1 VHCHTAEHGTIRSV
15 PVILFLAAA
24 AILGCVVLAALG
36 MGGEMATFPSDSA
49 PLRMDE
55 VSAADV
61 ALLRPPLALWGY
73 NVPATEE
80 ALGVIARAVTAR
92 DTEIATLRAELADM
106 QARWG
111 AGDGT
116 GSSHSAPPGQ
126 LRAPAPGP
134 SDVSTAAHDEVAAW
148 PAPPEQGPGD

>member
-1 VHCHTAEHGTIRSV
+1 V

-24 AILGCVVLAALG
+24 AILACVVLAALG
-36 MGGEMATFPSDSA
+36 MGGEMAMFPSDSA

-55 VSAADV
+55 VTAAHV

-106 QARWG
+106 QGRLG
-111 AGDGT
+111 AGDSTGT
-116 GSSHSAPPGQ
+116 GYSTGPAQ
-126 LRAPAPGP
+126 VRAPAPGAH
-134 SDVSTAAHDEVAAW
+134 DVSLTAHDEVAAW
-148 PAPPEQGPGD
+148 PAPPEPGPGE

>member
-1 VHCHTAEHGTIRSV
+1 V

-36 MGGEMATFPSDSA
+36 MAGEMATFPSDSA
-49 PLRMDE
+49 PLRLDE
-55 VSAADV
+55 VTATDV

-92 DTEIATLRAELADM
+92 DTEIASLRAELADIR
-106 QARWG
+106 ARQLADEQWPHEQRASPEDEQPPQP
-111 AGDGT
+111 AGETWPGET
-116 GSSHSAPPGQ
+116 TAGSWPRG
-126 LRAPAPGP
+126 APAAA
-134 SDVSTAAHDEVAAW
+134 DVPAW
-148 PAPPEQGPGD
+148 PAPSDQGPGD

>member
-1 VHCHTAEHGTIRSV
+1 
-15 PVILFLAAA
+15 VILFLAAA

-36 MGGEMATFPSDSA
+36 MGGEMAAFPSDSA

-55 VSAADV
+55 VTAADV

-73 NVPATEE
+73 NVSATEE

-92 DTEIATLRAELADM
+92 DTEIVTLRQELADM
-106 QARWG
+106 RARSG

-116 GSSHSAPPGQ
+116 GSSHGAPPAQ
-126 LRAPAPGP
+126 VRAPAAGSP
-134 SDVSTAAHDEVAAW
+134 DVPATAHDEVPAW
-148 PAPPEQGPGD
+148 PAPPEPGPGE